1 LVIQIINL
9 THSDV
14 FKKYSSRYKI
24 YRDVYQPGLY
34 GLEIRN
40 VPRQL
45 ASEVQKIVL
54 HENEIC
60 YKSENVV
67 NNLDLFIPGAIWNFK
82 ELSRRILSGGDE
94 ELGYKITNIIKNYEE
109 YDLKSYRIGEKDFN
123 FSLCYTMGILNVT
136 PDSFSDGGL
145 YLNEI
150 DAVNHAINMIDA
162 GADIIDIGGESTR
175 PGALP
180 VEEKEELERVIP
192 VIKKIIELK
201 PDAIISVDTNKSK
214 VAGEALKC
222 GAKIINDISGFTF
235 DPNIFNI
242 VKKYDAGIIIMHI
255 KGIPNNMQQDPSYED
270 AVAEIFDHLY
280 KQTTKAVKNGIKNI
294 FIDPGIGFG
303 KRFEDNIAI
312 IRRLEDF
319 KCLGYPIVIGVSRKA
334 FLGKIIAA
342 DVNQRDIATA
352 IMETA
357 AAKAGARI
365 IRTHNIQIGTQVKK
379 ILNQL
384 H

>member
-162 GADIIDIGGESTR
+162 GADIIDIGGESTI

-180 VEEKEELERVIP
+180 VEEKEELETVIP

-312 IRRLEDF
+312 IRRLVDF

>member
-1 LVIQIINL
+1 M
-9 THSDV
+9 
-14 FKKYSSRYKI
+14 
-24 YRDVYQPGLY
+24 
-34 GLEIRN
+34 
-40 VPRQL
+40 PRQL

-214 VAGEALKC
+214 VASEALKC

>member
-40 VPRQL
+40 VPKQL
-45 ASEVQKIVL
+45 ASVVQKIVL

>member
-1 LVIQIINL
+1 
-9 THSDV
+9 
-14 FKKYSSRYKI
+14 
-24 YRDVYQPGLY
+24 
-34 GLEIRN
+34 

-255 KGIPNNMQQDPSYED
+255 KGIPNNMQQDPFYDD

>member
-40 VPRQL
+40 VPKQL
-45 ASEVQKIVL
+45 ASVVQKIVL

-109 YDLKSYRIGEKDFN
+109 YDLKSYKIGGKDFN

-145 YLNEI
+145 YINEI

-214 VAGEALKC
+214 VASEALKC

-235 DPNIFNI
+235 DPNIINI

-255 KGIPNNMQQDPSYED
+255 KGSPNNMQQNPFYDD

-303 KRFEDNIAI
+303 KRFEDNIEI

-334 FLGKIIAA
+334 FLGKIIDA

-357 AAKAGARI
+357 AVKAGARI